1 MVRHRSAKPLSPVQ
15 IRLPPFHNNK
25 MEHCIL
31 HNHAGV
37 AELADALDSKSSAR
51 EGVPVRPRPP
61 VSQKKQA
68 QRDGFHLSRLVFL
81 GSLSNGADVWQ
92 VCFAPRDICTPVKL
106 GFAEVQM
113 SLTPLNSGE
122 RPLTGTE
129 RLDCFRTSGESL
141 LIGGTELSSLSY
153 LDSSADSHRFY
164 LYPVIFLGT

>member
-1 MVRHRSAKPLSPVQ
+1 MPAWRNWQTRWTQNPVPARACRFDPGRRYHTKNKPREMV
-15 IRLPPFHNNK
+15 FHPS
-25 MEHCIL
+25 
-31 HNHAGV
+31 G
-37 AELADALDSKSSAR
+37 
-51 EGVPVRPRPP
+51 
-61 VSQKKQA
+61 
-68 QRDGFHLSRLVFL
+68 LVFL
-81 GSLSNGADVWQ
+81 GSLSNGADVRQ
-92 VCFAPRDICTPVKL
+92 VCFAPRDICTLVKL